1 MKQCTFKTCFA
12 RVQWTNRN
20 RAKALE
26 VRPQGGRGGGGGGA
40 LTFLAER
47 ASFLAGGG
55 DMVQEA
61 SAVMRLRAGGLAAF
75 FCSSVAPG
83 PPRSTLRAGEDRLL
97 EPFLGVEGV
106 SPAGALLGPGEY
118 WGERRRRKGKYGSH
132 ARQHEDGT

>member
-1 MKQCTFKTCFA
+1 M
-12 RVQWTNRN
+12 
-20 RAKALE
+20 
-26 VRPQGGRGGGGGGA
+26 

-61 SAVMRLRAGGLAAF
+61 SAVMRLRAGGLVAF
-75 FCSSVAPG
+75 FCSSGPG

-106 SPAGALLGPGEY
+106 SPAGALLGPGES
-118 WGERRRRKGKYGSH
+118 WRIDEEQGGKGEEKVK
-132 ARQHEDGT
+132 